1 MDHVDEPHE
10 VVPAAPIP
18 AAPIVDFSRAGRR
31 VKRSATIL
39 GGGALVGWLVAGLV
53 TGSLTASG
61 LATWVA
67 VALAGMFVVEVV
79 VVGGSAAR
87 GMLRAGDRGERL
99 AGSDVG
105 LLPPQVTQRLARR
118 R

>member
-1 MDHVDEPHE
+1 MEQV
-10 VVPAAPIP
+10 AAPGP
-18 AAPIVDFSRAGRR
+18 DTSTVPIVDFSRAGRR
-31 VKRSATIL
+31 VQRSASIL
-39 GGGALVGWLVAGLV
+39 GASAVVGWLVSGLV
-53 TGSLTASG
+53 TGGLDGSG
-61 LATWVA
+61 LATWLA
-67 VALAGMFVVEVV
+67 LALAGMFVVEVV

-105 LLPPQVTQRLARR
+105 LLPPQVTRRLARR